1 MGQLKVAVIKASQ
14 GMTHYLV
21 MPMGSRL
28 QAEVPPPDPPLFP
41 LIALYFKKSLNP
53 HEMVPKRKK
62 KNKRTV

>member
-28 QAEVPPPDPPLFP
+28 QAEVPPPRSTPFP
-41 LIALYFKKSLNP
+41 FDCLVFKKKSQSP
-53 HEMVPKRKK
+53 
-62 KNKRTV
+62 

>member
-41 LIALYFKKSLNP
+41 LIALYFKKKSQSP
-53 HEMVPKRKK
+53 
-62 KNKRTV
+62 

>member
-28 QAEVPPPDPPLFP
+28 QAEVPPDPPLFP
-41 LIALYFKKSLNP
+41 LIALYFKKKSQSP
-53 HEMVPKRKK
+53 
-62 KNKRTV
+62 